1 MTEPHTPDAVDV
13 AVAVLDGLLA
23 GERAPTVAD
32 RIAWRTVRGVARR
45 ARRISTTTLPALAD
59 VAQRAIL
66 VRDAL
71 REMLPALPH
80 TWVGRASSALD
91 HATSLVTLLGTG
103 GRASSEPPP
112 PDGG

>member
-1 MTEPHTPDAVDV
+1 MVTPDAVDV
-13 AVAVLDGLLA
+13 AVAVLDALL
-23 GERAPTVAD
+23 ESDRATVAE

-59 VAQRAIL
+59 AAQRAIL

-71 REMLPALPH
+71 RDLLPALPH
-80 TWVGRASSALD
+80 TQIARASQALD

-103 GRASSEPPP
+103 GRPSSEPPP
-112 PDGG
+112 EG